1 MYPAEYTCMIKPT
14 PVIIISIVAE
24 SGSKSRPKLIASGE
38 LMGPTERMPEPT
50 QVYNI
55 WSPAAGEAGGLP
67 SIERKPSAAHKKASP
82 DAPNATVSTPPR
94 VRVRPIRP
102 SSTKPSRG
110 KISTH
115 CVKFVIYFSLA
126 IHSYRQRR
134 YRGAS
139 ERGRQESPD
148 QRPPLPQRRSARET
162 RTSGH

>member
-38 LMGPTERMPEPT
+38 LMGPTVRMPEPT

-82 DAPNATVSTPPR
+82 DAPNATVSTP
-94 VRVRPIRP
+94 
-102 SSTKPSRG
+102 
-110 KISTH
+110 

-139 ERGRQESPD
+139 ERWRQ
-148 QRPPLPQRRSARET
+148 
-162 RTSGH
+162 